1 MSAMKQLNKLMLLAV
16 IWAFPVVVGQLPVG
30 VSFGDAVQAAQ
41 EKKKT
46 RKVPAMREK
55 TYKKL
60 AEAQLMVDPDSIPRE
75 EGEPA
80 PVPKGTPQDA
90 VLMLLDLMGS
100 KGLNSYEKAQI
111 WNTLAFA
118 YYTLDDMPKTVNAYE
133 QILKQ
138 GVISEAL
145 ELGSLRALFQ
155 LYYADEKY
163 LKAIKYIDRFQA
175 LQAVP
180 DPQITFFKATAYY
193 QLENFRES
201 LKQAILV
208 EELAVARRAARL
220 ESSMEAISNGKMS
233 DEKLPEAKLALQ
245 KLQAKQAVKEN
256 WWYLQVVL
264 YNELEDVDSVIRVL
278 ETLIVNYP
286 KKQYWMHLAGMYS
299 EKGQDDAS
307 LSAYYAAYIQDFL
320 VRESEIVMMAQRL
333 LGADNPYEASLVL
346 EKGLKSKAIE
356 ENEKNL
362 RLLATAYTLSQETNS
377 AIDAWRDATKYAE
390 DGDLHFRLAQALSAQ
405 DRHKEA
411 VKAYSDAQKKGDLK
425 KPGDVAFW
433 KGISQMQLERW
444 DSATKSFR
452 SASKLDKKKSKQSRQ
467 YIRYISGEKRRQ
479 EELRKMIE
487 GVGE

>member
-233 DEKLPEAKLALQ
+233 DEKMPEAKLALQ

-452 SASKLDKKKSKQSRQ
+452 NASKLDKKKSKQSRQ

-479 EELRKMIE
+479 EELRKMIG

>member
-1 MSAMKQLNKLMLLAV
+1 MSVMKQLNKLMLLAV
-16 IWAFPVVVGQLPVG
+16 IWAFPMVVGQLPVG
-30 VSFGDAVQAAQ
+30 VLLGDSVQAAQ

-118 YYTLDDMPKTVNAYE
+118 YYTLEDMPKTVNAYE

-193 QLENFRES
+193 QLENFGES

-208 EELAVARRAARL
+208 EELAVARRAARI

-233 DEKLPEAKLALQ
+233 DEKMQEAKLSLQ
-245 KLQAKQAVKEN
+245 KLQGKQAVKEN

-278 ETLIVNYP
+278 ETLIANYP

-307 LSAYYAAYIQDFL
+307 LSAYYAAYVQDFL

-377 AIDAWRDATKYAE
+377 AIDAWKDATKYAE
-390 DGDLHFRLAQALSAQ
+390 DGDLYFRLAQALSAQ

-411 VKAYSDAQKKGDLK
+411 VKAYNDAQKKGDLK

-452 SASKLDKKKSKQSRQ
+452 NASKLDKKKAKQSRQ

-479 EELRKMIE
+479 EELRKMI
-487 GVGE
+487 GDVGD

>member
-220 ESSMEAISNGKMS
+220 ESSMEAMSNGKVS
-233 DEKLPEAKLALQ
+233 DEKMPEAKLALQ

-452 SASKLDKKKSKQSRQ
+452 NASKLDKKKSKQSRQ

-487 GVGE
+487 GVG

>member
-41 EKKKT
+41 ERKKT

-411 VKAYSDAQKKGDLK
+411 VKAYNDAQKKGDLK

>member
-1 MSAMKQLNKLMLLAV
+1 MSTMKQLKKLMALAV
-16 IWAFPVVVGQLPVG
+16 IWAFPMIVGQLPVG
-30 VSFGDAVQAAQ
+30 VSLGEAVQAAQ

-46 RKVPAMREK
+46 RKVPAMRER

-118 YYTLDDMPKTVNAYE
+118 YYTLDDLPKTVNAYE
-133 QILKQ
+133 QILRQ

-155 LYYADEKY
+155 LYYADEKF
-163 LKAIKYIDRFQA
+163 LKAIEYIDRFQA

-193 QLENFRES
+193 QLENFSES

-208 EELAVARRAARL
+208 EDLAVARRAARI
-220 ESSMEAISNGKMS
+220 ETSMKAISNGKVS
-233 DEKLPEAKLALQ
+233 DEKMSEAKVALQ
-245 KLQAKQAVKEN
+245 KLQITPAVKEN

-264 YNELEDVDSVIRVL
+264 YNEQEDVDSVIRVL

-307 LSAYYAAYIQDFL
+307 LSAYYAAYVQGFL
-320 VRESEIVMMAQRL
+320 VKESEIVMMAQRL

-346 EKGLKSKAIE
+346 EKGLESEAIE

-362 RLLATAYTLSQETNS
+362 RLLATAFTLSQETNS

-390 DGDLHFRLAQALSAQ
+390 DGDLYFRLAQALSAQ

-444 DSATKSFR
+444 DRATKSFR
-452 SASKLDKKKSKQSRQ
+452 NASKLDKKKSKQSRQ
-467 YIRYISGEKRRQ
+467 YIRYIAGEKRRQ
-479 EELRKMIE
+479 EELRKMLA

>member
-233 DEKLPEAKLALQ
+233 DEKMPEAKLALQ

>member
-220 ESSMEAISNGKMS
+220 ESSMEAMSNGKVS
-233 DEKLPEAKLALQ
+233 DEKMPEAKLALQ

-452 SASKLDKKKSKQSRQ
+452 NASKLDKKKSKQSRQ

>member
-16 IWAFPVVVGQLPVG
+16 IWAFPVVVGQVPVG

-41 EKKKT
+41 ERKKT

>member
-60 AEAQLMVDPDSIPRE
+60 AEAQLMVDPDAIPRE

-390 DGDLHFRLAQALSAQ
+390 DGDLYFRLAQALSAQ

-452 SASKLDKKKSKQSRQ
+452 NASKLDKKKSKQSRQ

>member
-220 ESSMEAISNGKMS
+220 ESSMEAMSNGKVS
-233 DEKLPEAKLALQ
+233 DEKMPEAKLALQ

-333 LGADNPYEASLVL
+333 LRADNPYEASLVL

-452 SASKLDKKKSKQSRQ
+452 NASKLDKKKSKQSRQ

>member
-1 MSAMKQLNKLMLLAV
+1 MTAMRQLNKLTLLAV
-16 IWAFPVVVGQLPVG
+16 IWAFPIVIGQLPVG
-30 VSFGDAVQAAQ
+30 VSFGDAVQAAE

-60 AEAQLMVDPDSIPRE
+60 AEAQLMVDPESAPRE

-80 PVPKGTPQDA
+80 PEPKGTPQDA
-90 VLMLLDLMGS
+90 VRLLLDLMTS
-100 KGLNSYEKAQI
+100 KGLNSYEKAQV

-118 YYTLDDMPKTVNAYE
+118 YYTLEDMPKTINAYE

-138 GVISEAL
+138 GTITEAL
-145 ELGSLRALFQ
+145 ELASLRALFQ

-163 LKAIKYIDRFQA
+163 ERSIQYINRFQA

-180 DPQITFFKATAYY
+180 DPQVTFIKSTAYY
-193 QLENFRES
+193 QLEDYRES
-201 LKQAILV
+201 LKQALLV
-208 EELAVARRAARL
+208 EEIAVSQL
-220 ESSMEAISNGKMS
+220 K
-233 DEKLPEAKLALQ
+233 D
-245 KLQAKQAVKEN
+245 VKEN

-264 YNELEDVDSVIRVL
+264 YNELNDVDNVIRVL
-278 ETLIVNYP
+278 ETLIVHYP
-286 KKQYWMHLAGMYS
+286 KKQYWMHLAGMYG
-299 EKGQDDAS
+299 EKGRDDAS
-307 LSAYYAAYIQDFL
+307 LSAYYATYIQGFL

-333 LGADNPYEASLVL
+333 LGADNPYEASQVL
-346 EKGLKSKAIE
+346 EKGFKEKSIE

-362 RLLATAYTLSQETNS
+362 RLLATAYTLSQETNE

-390 DGDLHFRLAQALSAQ
+390 DGELFFRLAQALAAE

-411 VKAYSDAQKKGDLK
+411 VKAYNDAQKKGDLK
-425 KPGDVAFW
+425 KPADVAFW

-452 SASKLDKKKSKQSRQ
+452 DASKLDRKKSKQSRQ
-467 YIRYISGEKRRQ
+467 YIRYIAGEKRRQ
-479 EELRKMIE
+479 EELRKMLE
-487 GVGE
+487 G

>member
-60 AEAQLMVDPDSIPRE
+60 AEAQLMVDPDAIPRE

-390 DGDLHFRLAQALSAQ
+390 DGDLYFRLAQALSAQ

>member
-1 MSAMKQLNKLMLLAV
+1 MIAMKQLNKLMLLAV
-16 IWAFPVVVGQLPVG
+16 IWALPLFIGQIPVG
-30 VSFGDAVQAAQ
+30 VSVGDAAQAA
-41 EKKKT
+41 EATKKT
-46 RKVPAMREK
+46 RKVPAMRER

-60 AEAQLMVDPDSIPRE
+60 AEAQIMIDPDSAPRE

-80 PVPKGTPQDA
+80 PVPKGTARDA
-90 VLMLLDLMGS
+90 VELLHELMES
-100 KGLNSYEKAQI
+100 RGLNSYEKAQI

-118 YYTLDDMPKTVNAYE
+118 YYTLEDMPKTVNAYE

-138 GVISEAL
+138 GTISEAL
-145 ELGSLRALFQ
+145 ELSSLRALFQ
-155 LYYADEKY
+155 LYYSDEKY

-175 LQAVP
+175 LQSVR

-208 EELAVARRAARL
+208 EEIAVARQADRIQSNNATIADAKTTPEQKQEARL
-220 ESSMEAISNGKMS
+220 T
-233 DEKLPEAKLALQ
+233 LQ
-245 KLQAKQAVKEN
+245 KMQGKPAVKEN

-264 YNELEDVDSVIRVL
+264 YNELEDVDSVIRLL
-278 ETLIVNYP
+278 EKLIVNYP

-299 EKGQDDAS
+299 EKGRDDDS
-307 LSAYYAAYIQDFL
+307 LSAYYATYIQGFL
-320 VRESEIVMMAQRL
+320 AKESEIVMVAQRL
-333 LGADNPYEASLVL
+333 LGADNPYEASQVL
-346 EKGLKSKAIE
+346 EKGFKSKSVE

-362 RLLATAYTLSQETNS
+362 RLLATAYTLSQETDA
-377 AIDAWRDATKYAE
+377 AIDAWRDATRYAE
-390 DGDLHFRLAQALSAQ
+390 DGDLFFRLAQALAAE

-411 VKAYSDAQKKGDLK
+411 VTAYSDAQKKGDLK

-452 SASKLDKKKSKQSRQ
+452 SAAKLDKKKSKQSRQ
-467 YIRYISGEKRRQ
+467 YIRYIAGEKRRQ
-479 EELRKMIE
+479 EELRKMLE